1 IGIRAFSSVVNVCC
15 CLFFLNEKIF
25 KVQESKKILDSFY
38 LLYFLFELVI
48 VNIWGERKQ
57 MEKGGDK
64 WEKCGKL
71 EKRENKWGANVV
83 KREGKISC
91 KNFYLRKKMNEKNV
105 RNKKK
110 VLQRKIKLKKMTI
123 RKKRKKKKRE
133 KKRKE
138 KKTSSVELDLFERE
152 KKMLLS

>member
-25 KVQESKKILDSFY
+25 KNQKKYWTVFIF
-38 LLYFLFELVI
+38 LYFLFELVI

-91 KNFYLRKKMNEKNV
+91 KNFYLRKKMNEKNILKKIAKPKK
-105 RNKKK
+105 RRKKNKKK
-110 VLQRKIKLKKMTI
+110 KNKVNI
-123 RKKRKKKKRE
+123 
-133 KKRKE
+133 
-138 KKTSSVELDLFERE
+138 ELGLFERE